1 MPAGVYPDRME
12 ARSEGTE
19 RRDQADFQRM
29 NFEDLLHRNLPA
41 GRFPLA
47 GTTIRLIGKR
57 CAYLTHRPPYFSGLT
72 DRRSGLA
79 AVASGGTPRSSAD
92 CGRPHRL
99 GGGRAGTDAGR
110 AEREAVPWPPFRFF
124 KTHYTLSSA
133 DSDQSPPRRV
143 TRNHPGGIR
152 NRIKVLPGLGRRRV
166 RRFSIRSAP
175 KWCSRQAIC
184 EHYTKTARSGIWR
197 TSPRPA

>member
-57 CAYLTHRPPYFSGLT
+57 CAYLTHRPAYFSGLT

-79 AVASGGTPRSSAD
+79 AVASGGTSRSSAD

-99 GGGRAGTDAGR
+99 SKAT
-110 AEREAVPWPPFRFF
+110 WPMAAAA
-124 KTHYTLSSA
+124 LLA
-133 DSDQSPPRRV
+133 LAA
-143 TRNHPGGIR
+143 PGGD
-152 NRIKVLPGLGRRRV
+152 
-166 RRFSIRSAP
+166 
-175 KWCSRQAIC
+175 
-184 EHYTKTARSGIWR
+184 ARPQPEP
-197 TSPRPA
+197 TPEEPAS